1 MTLFFKLAVIKLN
14 SYVNEGAS
22 CNYTTK
28 RFLTFLDPWSKTN
41 DQKEELEA
49 DSEDDDATKSIQNIH
64 GIIKDVS
71 KM

>member
-1 MTLFFKLAVIKLN
+1 M
-14 SYVNEGAS
+14 NEGAS
-22 CNYTTK
+22 SNYTTK

-49 DSEDDDATKSIQNIH
+49 DSEDDAMKSIQNIH